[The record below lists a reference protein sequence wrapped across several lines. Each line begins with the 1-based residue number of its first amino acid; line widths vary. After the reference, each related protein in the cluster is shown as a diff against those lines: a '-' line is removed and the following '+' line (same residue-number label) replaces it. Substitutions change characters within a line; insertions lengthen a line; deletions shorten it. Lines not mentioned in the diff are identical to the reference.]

1 MPSNPFVDDA
11 ARDDEEEE
19 EEEEEEEDGGALV
32 EEQENLASRIG
43 EGGKFFNLTICAIS
57 L

>member
-1 MPSNPFVDDA
+1 MPSNLFVDNA
-11 ARDDEEEE
+11 ARDDEEE

-43 EGGKFFNLTICAIS
+43 EGGKFFNLTIYAIS